1 MICVPIEVSSI
12 TGIASKNVNE
22 MYIRK
27 SPSVIVFACTALPPM
42 IIITTA
48 MAPMMTDE
56 NDEMAE
62 TPVTVFA
69 TFRNNL
75 CAPRANDSSSRFSAV

>member
-1 MICVPIEVSSI
+1 MTRVISILILTPVLTGCIYAPIDF
-12 TGIASKNVNE
+12 GIG
-22 MYIRK
+22 
-27 SPSVIVFACTALPPM
+27 
-42 IIITTA
+42 
-48 MAPMMTDE
+48 E